1 MRCPEHVLLADAFL
15 SRVTSVYLD
24 PEVGVQQELELKALL
39 SLVAHGDDSLQ
50 CVLAQC
56 DAVYQTEVHWPCL
69 AVLLTDAIA
78 VEAEV
83 ELDGASVER
92 IFGRRLA
99 QVLPARVACEA
110 VLGELGAS
118 SSRRRWAEVL
128 ECVQ

>member
-1 MRCPEHVLLADAFL
+1 M
-15 SRVTSVYLD
+15 YLD